1 MQALCREV
9 VKFISVCEEV
19 QSLLA
24 RGDVLTAD
32 AKGVIEQSALDLLRN
47 VAEKAECQNFI

>member
-1 MQALCREV
+1 MQALCYEV
-9 VKFISVCEEV
+9 QKFISACEDI

-32 AKGVIEQSALDLLRN
+32 EKGVIEQSAFDLLRN
-47 VAEKAECQNFI
+47 VAAKAEC